1 MGGYRAPSH
10 RGGFAFAGLNNSTA
24 LQVSSSRKVSG
35 KGNHC
40 HRLGCPMGMVSASR
54 VGVSHQKVSVFLA
67 WSHLKKTSIIG
78 KERESDARS
87 PVQSIPNYSF
97 TFLTAEN
104 RVAK

>member
-1 MGGYRAPSH
+1 
-10 RGGFAFAGLNNSTA
+10 
-24 LQVSSSRKVSG
+24 
-35 KGNHC
+35 
-40 HRLGCPMGMVSASR
+40 MGMVSASR

-67 WSHLKKTSIIG
+67 WSHLKKPESIIG
-78 KERESDARS
+78 KERESDACS